1 MFISHAII
9 VLTGNVNTCVFNKQ
23 TEWFLVMPLF
33 ILAC

>member
-23 TEWFLVMPLF
+23 TERFLVMPL
-33 ILAC
+33 ITPAC